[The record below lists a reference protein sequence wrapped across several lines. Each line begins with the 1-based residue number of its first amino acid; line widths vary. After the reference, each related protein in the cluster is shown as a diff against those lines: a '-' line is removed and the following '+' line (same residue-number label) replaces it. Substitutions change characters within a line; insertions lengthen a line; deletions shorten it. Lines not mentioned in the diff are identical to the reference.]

1 LSRLRN
7 QAYTLG
13 QVLRELRSGIEMRE
27 AFTPVNKLFIE
38 VDFSHL
44 ENLRYFACA
53 LRWFF

>member
-1 LSRLRN
+1 
-7 QAYTLG
+7 
-13 QVLRELRSGIEMRE
+13 MRE